1 MGFVYDIAGRYWV
14 MNVSLFLLAVQLS
27 LIPHSAPDFT
37 LLFAL
42 RAVMSCLMRIVL
54 VNPLILDY
62 VKSDSRGVGMS
73 IVTYG
78 FVFGE
83 LAMIGLFEVTRK
95 LSMEQ

>member
-1 MGFVYDIAGRYWV
+1 MGFVYDIVGRYWV
-14 MNVSLFLLAVQLS
+14 VIISLFLLAVQLS
-27 LIPHSAPDFT
+27 LVPHSAPDFT
-37 LLFAL
+37 LLFAF

-62 VKSDSRGVGMS
+62 VKSDSRGIGMS

-83 LAMIGLFEVTRK
+83 LAMIGLFEATRK
-95 LSMEQ
+95 LTME